1 MAVLLSANESYPV
14 LQPTVGH
21 RILNFR
27 CNKQSFLLSYNLNRV
42 IVNRV
47 ANLTNL
53 YHYCHC
59 YTYRVLLAVFYYVLI
74 STFTSTIIIPSLF
87 YCCKISHYIKII
99 QCV

>member
-1 MAVLLSANESYPV
+1 MNIIYRVMAVLLSANESYPV

-47 ANLTNL
+47 PNLTNL

-59 YTYRVLLAVFYYVLI
+59 YTYRVLLAFFILLCFDQHFHIYDNYTKPFL
-74 STFTSTIIIPSLF
+74 LL
-87 YCCKISHYIKII
+87 
-99 QCV
+99 